1 MRIVDEFCPNFSSSV
16 IAYDALSPLD
26 LERVFGLHKGSI
38 HHGSLALHQLGPA
51 RPMSGH
57 SNYRM
62 PLKGLYLVGAGAH
75 PGGGVMGAA
84 GRNGARVV
92 LQDMGIKMK

>member
-1 MRIVDEFCPNFSSSV
+1 LSKRVYV
-16 IAYDALSPLD
+16 ALTATD
-26 LERVFGLHKGSI
+26 VVFGSTTI
-38 HHGSLALHQLGPA
+38 
-51 RPMSGH
+51 

-92 LQDMGIKMK
+92 LGDLGIHV